1 MVEKMTM
8 EELEGI
14 IMGCDKNK
22 SPRLD
27 GLSYEFYQG
36 TFTIIKEDLLEIY
49 KCQLS
54 RGKPNREGVTR
65 LAPKVDGVPSIEELH
80 PVTLLDCDYKILSKW
95 LVMRMK
101 PVLHLVIKSGQLCT
115 VGKKNVLL
123 YLVKYS

>member
-36 TFTIIKEDLLEIY
+36 TFTIIKVLKLADNVPKAL
-49 KCQLS
+49 Q
-54 RGKPNREGVTR
+54 GV
-65 LAPKVDGVPSIEELH
+65 
-80 PVTLLDCDYKILSKW
+80 
-95 LVMRMK
+95 
-101 PVLHLVIKSGQLCT
+101 
-115 VGKKNVLL
+115 
-123 YLVKYS
+123 